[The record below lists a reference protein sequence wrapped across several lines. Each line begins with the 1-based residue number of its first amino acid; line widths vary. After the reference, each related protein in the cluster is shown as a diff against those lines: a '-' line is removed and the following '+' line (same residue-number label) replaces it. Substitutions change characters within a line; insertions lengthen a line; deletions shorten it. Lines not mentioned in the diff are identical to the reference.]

1 MQAGRGSGDDGGSPL
16 PLRARLK
23 PAFLTRRGWAL
34 LVCGAAT
41 LLLAWFLGRRELVN
55 IAVFLM
61 AAPLLAAA
69 AVSLGRTR
77 VHVRRTFEPDPVAAG
92 SSTVVRLAV
101 HHPRPLPAGTVLD
114 EQLPADFG
122 SAPSF
127 TVDGDAEAA
136 AGGTSDGGSSD
147 GTTVAYRYRLRPTH
161 RGVYA
166 VGPLRARL
174 GDPFGL
180 AVRPMSVDR
189 PSPLTVVPPVAHLP
203 VTGVLGSIG
212 TQGTATSHHQAT
224 PENDDVMTREYRD
237 GDSMRRVHWPAT
249 ARHQTL
255 MVRQEEFQRTPRTT
269 FVVDTRLGPYQ
280 GSYVGSDAQTPIPN
294 FLAAPGTTTAC
305 FDWTIQAAIGIGAH
319 LASLGHELDVL
330 DETGAPLAGP
340 AGSPGF
346 GGSGGSRGAGWFA
359 GPDAALDLQ
368 LVLAPVGL
376 NASPDPAEPTLAGSG
391 TGSHPLLLFT
401 GALTSEQAGTWVH
414 AIGTHR
420 HVVALVVASRPAAAR
435 TAIRAFRAAGWTAL
449 PTDPATGLVEA
460 WMGLAA
466 YERQA
471 GPRVGP

>member
-1 MQAGRGSGDDGGSPL
+1 METGRGPGNDGGSLL

-23 PAFLTRRGWAL
+23 PAFLTPRGWAL
-34 LVCGAAT
+34 LVCGAGA

-55 IAVFLM
+55 IAVFLL

-92 SSTVVRLAV
+92 SSTVVTLAV

-122 SAPSF
+122 STPSF

-136 AGGTSDGGSSD
+136 ADGRTANGRTAN
-147 GTTVAYRYRLRPTH
+147 GTTAIHRYRLRPTH

-180 AVRPMSVDR
+180 AVRPLSVDR
-189 PSPLTVVPPVAHLP
+189 PSPLTVVPPITHLP
-203 VTGVLGSIG
+203 PTGVLGSIG
-212 TQGTATSHHQAT
+212 AQGTATSHHQAT

-255 MVRQEEFQRTPRTT
+255 MVRQEEFQRTPQTT
-269 FVVDTRLGPYQ
+269 FVVDTRLGPYE
-280 GSYVGSDAQTPIPN
+280 GSYVGSDAQTAIPN

-305 FDWTIQAAIGIGAH
+305 FDWTIRAAIGIGAH

-340 AGSPGF
+340 SDAPR
-346 GGSGGSRGAGWFA
+346 SGGSRGPGRFA
-359 GPDAALDLQ
+359 GPDAAVDLQ

-376 NASPDPAEPTLAGSG
+376 KPAGAPADPTLFAAGA
-391 TGSHPLLLFT
+391 GSHPLLLFT
-401 GALTSEQAGTWVH
+401 GALTAEQAGAWVQ

-420 HVVALVVASRPAAAR
+420 HVVALVVASRPAGAR
-435 TAIRAFRAAGWTAL
+435 TATRTFRAAGWTAL

-460 WMGLAA
+460 WLGLAA
-466 YERQA
+466 GERRA
-471 GPRVGP
+471 GPQVRP

>member
-1 MQAGRGSGDDGGSPL
+1 MEAGRGSGDDGGSTL
-16 PLRARLK
+16 PLHARLK

-34 LVCGAAT
+34 LVCGAGA

-55 IAVFLM
+55 IAVFLL
-61 AAPLLAAA
+61 ATPVLAAA
-69 AVSLGRTR
+69 AVSLGHPR
-77 VHVRRTFEPDPVAAG
+77 VHVTRTFEPDPVATG
-92 SSTVVRLAV
+92 SSTVVSLAV
-101 HHPRPLPAGTVLD
+101 HHPRTLSAGTVLD

-127 TVDGDAEAA
+127 TVEGDGDAGTS
-136 AGGTSDGGSSD
+136 GGT
-147 GTTVAYRYRLRPTH
+147 TAAYRYRLRPTH

-174 GDPFGL
+174 SDPFGL
-180 AVRPMSVDR
+180 AVRPLSVDR

-255 MVRQEEFQRTPRTT
+255 MVRQEQFQRTPRTT
-269 FVVDTRLGPYQ
+269 FIVDTRLGPYQ
-280 GSYVGSDAQTPIPN
+280 GSYVGVDAQAPIPN

-305 FDWTIQAAIGIGAH
+305 FDWTIQAAIAIGAH

-340 AGSPGF
+340 GGSPGA
-346 GGSGGSRGAGWFA
+346 GGSRGAGWFA

-376 NASPDPAEPTLAGSG
+376 KASGDPVEPVLSGAG

-401 GALTSEQAGTWVH
+401 GALAEEQAGAWVQ

-420 HVVALVVASRPAAAR
+420 HVVALVVASRPAASRA
-435 TAIRAFRAAGWTAL
+435 AIRAFRAAGWTAL
-449 PTDPATGLVEA
+449 PTDPATGIVEA

-466 YERQA
+466 GERQA
-471 GPRVGP
+471 GPRVRP